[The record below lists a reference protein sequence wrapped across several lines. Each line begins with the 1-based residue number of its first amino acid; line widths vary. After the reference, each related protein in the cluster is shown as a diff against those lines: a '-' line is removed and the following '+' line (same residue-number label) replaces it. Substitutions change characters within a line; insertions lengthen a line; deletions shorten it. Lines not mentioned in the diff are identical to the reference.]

1 MPKMYKHILITG
13 GAGFIGS
20 NIALKLIAQG
30 YDVTVLD
37 SLEKQIHGKNPDN
50 SELYNRIKGKVNFI
64 CGTVT
69 SREDWQKALQGQEA
83 VIHLAAETGTGQSMY
98 EIEKYC
104 GTNIG
109 GTALLLDIL
118 ANGKTPV
125 KKVIVAESRAIYGEG
140 AYFCEDCGT
149 VYPLARKESDMIGGD
164 FAVKCPNCGKNV
176 TLATTDESSKI
187 HPTSVYGITKQVQ
200 GQLVHCVCRAI
211 GIPSVS
217 FRYQNVY
224 GPGQSLK
231 NPYTGILSIFSNSL
245 RQNHDINIFEDGTE
259 SRDFVYI
266 DDVADATILAIENE
280 QCAYKAFN
288 VGTGISVDVMTV
300 AKYLKEFYKSESKIH
315 VSGNFRLGDIRHN
328 YADISLAREILGYEP
343 KFTFKQ
349 GLKKFCEW
357 VLTQPIEKDMYK
369 KSLEEM
375 KEKGL
380 YK

>member
-1 MPKMYKHILITG
+1 MLEKILITG

-20 NIALKLIAQG
+20 NIALKLKSQG
-30 YDVTVLD
+30 YEVTVLD
-37 SLEKQIHGKNPDN
+37 SLQPQIHGESPEKSQLFISIKDKIHFVRG
-50 SELYNRIKGKVNFI
+50 SVTDRKIMEELLAD
-64 CGTVT
+64 
-69 SREDWQKALQGQEA
+69 SDA

-104 GTNIG
+104 NTNIG

-118 ANGKTPV
+118 ANKKTCV

-140 AYFCEDCGT
+140 KYLCDSCGI
-149 VYPLARKESDMIGGD
+149 VYPVARKAADMTSGD
-164 FAVKCPNCGKNV
+164 FSVKCPKCEKNV
-176 TLATTDESSKI
+176 RLLATTEDSKI
-187 HPTSVYGITKQVQ
+187 HPTSVYGITKQMQ
-200 GQLVHCVCRAI
+200 GQLVHCVCGAL
-211 GIPSVS
+211 GISSVS

-280 QCAYKAFN
+280 KCSGMAFN
-288 VGTGISVDVMTV
+288 IGTGKAVDVLTV
-300 AKYLKEFYKSESKIH
+300 ANELKRIYQSSSEIK
-315 VSGNFRLGDIRHN
+315 VSGNYRLGDIRHN
-328 YADISLAREILGYEP
+328 FADISLAQKVLGYEP
-343 KFTFKQ
+343 KYQFKE
-349 GLKKFCEW
+349 GLEKFSEW
-357 VLTQPIEKDMYK
+357 VLTQPLEEDKYG

-375 KEKGL
+375 KKKGL

>member
-1 MPKMYKHILITG
+1 MMKNILITG

-20 NIALKLIAQG
+20 TIALKLIEQG
-30 YDVTVLD
+30 CNVTVLD
-37 SLEKQIHGKNPDN
+37 CLTEQIHGKNPDN
-50 SELYNRIKGKVNFI
+50 SELYNRIKGKVNFYQ
-64 CGTVT
+64 GTVT
-69 SREDWQKALQGQEA
+69 SREDWQKALFGQDA

-98 EIEKYC
+98 EIYKYC
-104 GTNIG
+104 NTNVG

-118 ANGKTPV
+118 ANEKHSI

-140 AYFCEDCGT
+140 TYNCPNCGT
-149 VYPLARKESDMIGGD
+149 VYPVAREEKDMLSGD
-164 FAVKCPNCGKNV
+164 FNVKCPKCGANAELVK
-176 TLATTDESSKI
+176 TSEDCLI

-200 GQLVHCVCRAI
+200 GELVHTVCKSLN
-211 GIPSVS
+211 IPSVS

-245 RQNHDINIFEDGTE
+245 RQHHDINIFEDGTE

-266 DDVADATILAIENE
+266 DDVADATILAIENDK
-280 QCAYKAFN
+280 CAYKAFN
-288 VGTGISVDVMTV
+288 VGTGKAVDVMTV
-300 AKYLKEFYKSESKIH
+300 AKYLKEFYKSESKINI
-315 VSGNFRLGDIRHN
+315 SGNFRLGDIRHN
-328 YADISLAREILGYEP
+328 YADISLAQSILGYEP
-343 KFTFKQ
+343 KYSFEK

-357 VLTQPIEKDMYK
+357 VLTQPLEEDNYK

-375 KEKGL
+375 KKKGL

>member
-1 MPKMYKHILITG
+1 MLRNILITG

-20 NIALKLIAQG
+20 NIALKLLAQG
-30 YDVTVLD
+30 RKVTVLD
-37 SLEKQIHGKNPDN
+37 NLTKQIHGENPEI
-50 SELYNRIKGKVNFI
+50 SQLYCSIKDKVNFI
-64 CGTVT
+64 NGSVT
-69 SREDWQKALQGQEA
+69 DRKLFEKVLENQDA

-104 GTNIG
+104 STNIG
-109 GTALLLDIL
+109 GTAILLDIL
-118 ANGKTPV
+118 ANKKTSV

-140 AYFCEDCGT
+140 KYECEDCGI
-149 VYPLARKESDMIGGD
+149 VYPIARTEQDMLTGD
-164 FAVKCPNCGKNV
+164 FRVKCPNCNKPV
-176 TLATTDESSKI
+176 KLVATDEDSKI
-187 HPTSVYGITKQVQ
+187 HPTSVYGITKQMQ
-200 GQLVHCVCRAI
+200 GQLVHCVCQAI

-266 DDVADATILAIENE
+266 DDVADATILSIDNDK
-280 QCAYKAFN
+280 CSGMAFN
-288 VGTGISVDVMTV
+288 VGTGVSVDVLTV
-300 AKYLKEFYKSESKIH
+300 ASELKNIYKSSSEIK

-328 YADISLAREILGYEP
+328 FADISKAKSVLGYEP
-343 KFTFKQ
+343 KYQFQ
-349 GLKKFCEW
+349 EGLKKFCEW
-357 VLTQPIEKDMYK
+357 VLTQPIEQDNYK
-369 KSLEEM
+369 KSLDEM

>member
-1 MPKMYKHILITG
+1 MMKNILITG

-20 NIALKLIAQG
+20 TIALKLISQG
-30 YDVTVLD
+30 CNVTVLD
-37 SLEKQIHGKNPDN
+37 SLTEQIHGKNPDE
-50 SELYNRIKGKVNFI
+50 SALYNRIKGKVNFI
-64 CGTVT
+64 RGTVT
-69 SREDWQKALQGQEA
+69 SREDWQKALCGQDA

-98 EIEKYC
+98 EIYKYC
-104 GTNIG
+104 NTNIG

-118 ANGKTPV
+118 ANEKYTI

-140 AYFCEDCGT
+140 TYNCPSCGT
-149 VYPLARKESDMIGGD
+149 VYPVAREEKDMLAGD
-164 FAVKCPNCGKNV
+164 FNVKCPKCGANAELVK
-176 TLATTDESSKI
+176 TAEDCLI

-200 GQLVHCVCRAI
+200 GELVHTVCKSL
-211 GIPSVS
+211 GIPSIS

-266 DDVADATILAIENE
+266 DDVADATILALENDK
-280 QCAYKAFN
+280 CAYKAFN
-288 VGTGISVDVMTV
+288 VGTGKAVDVMTV
-300 AKYLKEFYKSESKIH
+300 AKYLKQFYNSSSEIH

-328 YADISLAREILGYEP
+328 YADISLAQNILGYEP
-343 KFTFKQ
+343 KFSFEE

-357 VLTQPIEKDMYK
+357 VLTQPLEEDNYK

>member
-1 MPKMYKHILITG
+1 MLHNILITG

-20 NIALKLIAQG
+20 SMALKLIAQG
-30 YDVTVLD
+30 RIVTVLD
-37 SLEKQIHGKNPDN
+37 NLTQQIHGKNPDE
-50 SELYNRIKGKVNFI
+50 SQLYCSIKDKVRFIKGSITDRNVFE
-64 CGTVT
+64 
-69 SREDWQKALQGQEA
+69 SALEGQDA

-104 GTNIG
+104 STNIG

-118 ANGKTPV
+118 ANKKTSV

-140 AYFCEDCGT
+140 KYKCDSCGI
-149 VYPLARKESDMIGGD
+149 VYPVARTEKDMISGD
-164 FAVKCPNCGKNV
+164 FRVKCPKCNKSVNLV
-176 TLATTDESSKI
+176 ATDENSKL

-200 GQLVHCVCRAI
+200 GQLVHCVCQAL
-211 GIPSVS
+211 GISSVS

-266 DDVADATILAIENE
+266 DDVADATILAIDNDK
-280 QCAYKAFN
+280 CSGMAFN
-288 VGTGISVDVMTV
+288 VGTGTCIDVVTV
-300 AKYLKEFYKSESKIH
+300 ANKLKEFYKSNSEIKI
-315 VSGNFRLGDIRHN
+315 SGNFRLGDIRHN
-328 YADISLAREILGYEP
+328 YADISLAKKILGYQP
-343 KFTFKQ
+343 KYNFEE
-349 GLKKFCEW
+349 GLAKFCEW
-357 VLTQPIEKDMYK
+357 VLTQPIEHDNYK
-369 KSLEEM
+369 KSLDEM
-375 KEKGL
+375 KMKGL

>member
-1 MPKMYKHILITG
+1 MKNILISG

-20 NIALKLIAQG
+20 TIALKLVAKG
-30 YDVTVLD
+30 CNVTVLD
-37 SLEKQIHGKNPDN
+37 SLTEQIHGKNPDK

-64 CGTVT
+64 HGTVT
-69 SREDWQKALQGQEA
+69 SRDDWRKALIGQDA

-98 EIEKYC
+98 EIYKYC
-104 GTNIG
+104 NTNIG
-109 GTALLLDIL
+109 GTAILLDIL
-118 ANGKTPV
+118 ANERHTI

-140 AYFCEDCGT
+140 MY
-149 VYPLARKESDMIGGD
+149 
-164 FAVKCPNCGKNV
+164 KCPNCGIVYPDAREEKAMLNGDFNV
-176 TLATTDESSKI
+176 KCPQCGANAELIKTDESCLV

-200 GQLVHCVCRAI
+200 GELVHTVCRSL

-266 DDVADATILAIENE
+266 EDVADATILAIDNDR
-280 QCAYKAFN
+280 CAYRAFN
-288 VGTGISVDVMTV
+288 VGTGKAVDVLTV
-300 AKYLKEFYKSESKIH
+300 AKYLKEFYKSESKIII
-315 VSGNFRLGDIRHN
+315 SGNFRLGDIRHN
-328 YADISLAREILGYEP
+328 YADISLAQSILGYSP
-343 KFTFKQ
+343 KFTFEE
-349 GLKKFCEW
+349 GLRNFCEW
-357 VLTQPIEKDMYK
+357 VLTQPIEEDNYK
-369 KSLEEM
+369 KSLDEM
-375 KEKGL
+375 KTKGL

>member
-1 MPKMYKHILITG
+1 MYKNILITG

-20 NIALKLIAQG
+20 NIALKLIEQG
-30 YDVTVLD
+30 RNVTVLD
-37 SLEKQIHGKNPDN
+37 NLTQQIHGDNP
-50 SELYNRIKGKVNFI
+50 ELSQLYCSIKDKVKFVK
-64 CGTVT
+64 GSVT
-69 SREDWQKALQGQEA
+69 DRNLFEKILENQDV

-104 GTNIG
+104 STNIG

-118 ANGKTPV
+118 ANKNNSV

-140 AYFCEDCGT
+140 KYECDSCGI
-149 VYPLARKESDMIGGD
+149 VYPLARTEEDMLAGD
-164 FAVKCPNCGKNV
+164 FQVKCPNCNKPV
-176 TLATTDESSKI
+176 KLIATDERSKI
-187 HPTSVYGITKQVQ
+187 HPTSVYGITKQMQ
-200 GQLVHCVCRAI
+200 GQLVHCVCQAI

-266 DDVADATILAIENE
+266 DDVADATILAIDNE
-280 QCAYKAFN
+280 KCAYQAFN
-288 VGTGISVDVMTV
+288 VGTGTSIDVVTV
-300 AKYLKEFYKSESKIH
+300 ANKLKKFYGATSEIK

-328 YADISLAREILGYEP
+328 FADISKAREILGYEP
-343 KFTFKQ
+343 KFDFEK
-349 GLKKFCEW
+349 GLSKFCEW
-357 VLTQPIEKDMYK
+357 VLTQPIEHDNYK
-369 KSLEEM
+369 KSLDEM
-375 KEKGL
+375 REKGL

>member
-1 MPKMYKHILITG
+1 MLEKILITG

-20 NIALKLIAQG
+20 NIALKLESQG
-30 YDVTVLD
+30 YEVTVLD
-37 SLEKQIHGKNPDN
+37 SLQPQIHGENPEE
-50 SELYNRIKGKVNFI
+50 SQLFVSIKDKVRFVK
-64 CGTVT
+64 GSVT
-69 SREDWQKALQGQEA
+69 DRKTMEALLADSDA
-83 VIHLAAETGTGQSMY
+83 VVHLAAETGTGQSMY

-104 GTNIG
+104 HTNIG
-109 GTALLLDIL
+109 GTSLLLDIL
-118 ANGKTPV
+118 ANKKTSV

-140 AYFCEDCGT
+140 KYICDGCGI
-149 VYPLARKESDMIGGD
+149 VYPVARKEFDMTGGD
-164 FAVKCPNCGKNV
+164 FSVKCPICGKNV
-176 TLATTDESSKI
+176 RLLATTEDSKI

-200 GQLVHCVCRAI
+200 GQLVHCVCGAL
-211 GIPSVS
+211 GISSVS

-280 QCAYKAFN
+280 RCSGMAFN
-288 VGTGISVDVMTV
+288 VGTGKAVDVLTV
-300 AKYLKEFYKSESKIH
+300 ANELKKIYKSSSEIR
-315 VSGNFRLGDIRHN
+315 VSGNYRLGDIRHN
-328 YADISLAREILGYEP
+328 FADISLARKVLGYEP
-343 KFTFKQ
+343 KYQFKE
-349 GLKKFCEW
+349 GLKKFSDW
-357 VLTQPIEKDMYK
+357 VLTQPLEEDKYG

-375 KEKGL
+375 KKKGL

>member
-1 MPKMYKHILITG
+1 MKNILITG

-20 NIALKLIAQG
+20 TIALKLLKQG
-30 YDVTVLD
+30 YNVTVLD
-37 SLEKQIHGKNPDN
+37 CLTEQIHGKKTEE
-50 SELYNRIKGKVNFI
+50 SELFNRINGKVNFI
-64 CGTVT
+64 RGTVT
-69 SREDWQKALQGQEA
+69 SREDWQKALAGQDT

-98 EIEKYC
+98 EIYKYC
-104 GTNIG
+104 NTNIG

-118 ANGKTPV
+118 ANEKHTI

-140 AYFCEDCGT
+140 TYNCPNCGT
-149 VYPLARKESDMIGGD
+149 VYPVAREEKNMLSGD
-164 FAVKCPNCGKNV
+164 FNVKCPKCGANAELVK
-176 TLATTDESSKI
+176 TSEDCLI

-200 GQLVHCVCRAI
+200 GELVHTVCKSLN
-211 GIPSVS
+211 IPSVS

-266 DDVADATILAIENE
+266 EDVADATILAIENQE
-280 QCAYKAFN
+280 CAYKAFN
-288 VGTGISVDVMTV
+288 VGTGKAVNVMTV
-300 AKYLKEFYKSESKIH
+300 AKYLKEFYKSESKINIT
-315 VSGNFRLGDIRHN
+315 GNFRLGDIRHN
-328 YADISLAREILGYEP
+328 YADISLAQSILGYEP
-343 KFTFKQ
+343 KFSFKK
-349 GLKKFCEW
+349 GLEKFCEW
-357 VLTQPIEKDMYK
+357 VLTQPVEEDNYK

-375 KEKGL
+375 RGKGL

>member
-1 MPKMYKHILITG
+1 MLKNILITG

-30 YDVTVLD
+30 RNVTVLD
-37 SLEKQIHGKNPDN
+37 NLTKQIHGENPEE
-50 SELYNRIKGKVNFI
+50 SQLYCSIKGKVNFI
-64 CGTVT
+64 LGSVT
-69 SREDWQKALQGQEA
+69 DRDVLEKALEGQDV

-104 GTNIG
+104 NTNIG

-118 ANGKTPV
+118 ANKKTNV

-140 AYFCEDCGT
+140 RYECECCGT
-149 VYPLARKESDMIGGD
+149 VYPIDRTEKDMSTGD
-164 FAVKCPNCGKNV
+164 FSVKCPNCNKPV
-176 TLATTDESSKI
+176 KLVATTEDSKL

-200 GQLVHCVCRAI
+200 GQLVHCVCAAL
-211 GIPSVS
+211 GIFSVS

-266 DDVADATILAIENE
+266 DDVADATILAIDNDN
-280 QCAYKAFN
+280 CSGMAFN
-288 VGTGISVDVMTV
+288 VGTGVAVDVLTV
-300 AKYLKEFYKSESKIH
+300 ANELKKIYKSSSEIK

-328 YADISLAREILGYEP
+328 FADISKAKSVLGYEP
-343 KFTFKQ
+343 KYKFQ
-349 GLKKFCEW
+349 DGLKKFCEW
-357 VLTQPIEKDMYK
+357 VLTQPLEEDNYK

-375 KEKGL
+375 KNKGL

>member
-1 MPKMYKHILITG
+1 MLRNILITG

-20 NIALKLIAQG
+20 NIALKLLAQG
-30 YDVTVLD
+30 RKVTVLD
-37 SLEKQIHGKNPDN
+37 NLTKQIHGENPEI
-50 SELYNRIKGKVNFI
+50 SQLYCSIKDKVNFI
-64 CGTVT
+64 NGSVT
-69 SREDWQKALQGQEA
+69 DRKLFEKVLENQDA

-104 GTNIG
+104 STNIG
-109 GTALLLDIL
+109 GTAILLDIL
-118 ANGKTPV
+118 ANKKTSV

-140 AYFCEDCGT
+140 KYECEDCGI
-149 VYPLARKESDMIGGD
+149 VYPIARTEQDMLTGD
-164 FAVKCPNCGKNV
+164 FRVKCPNCNKPV
-176 TLATTDESSKI
+176 KLIATDEDSKI
-187 HPTSVYGITKQVQ
+187 HPTSVYGITKQMQ
-200 GQLVHCVCRAI
+200 GQLVHCVCQAI

-266 DDVADATILAIENE
+266 DDVADATILSIDNDK
-280 QCAYKAFN
+280 CSGMAFN
-288 VGTGISVDVMTV
+288 VGTGVSVDVLTV
-300 AKYLKEFYKSESKIH
+300 ASELKNIYKSSSEIK

-328 YADISLAREILGYEP
+328 FADISKAKSVLGYEP
-343 KFTFKQ
+343 KYQFQ
-349 GLKKFCEW
+349 EGLKKFCEW
-357 VLTQPIEKDMYK
+357 VLTQPIEQDNYK
-369 KSLEEM
+369 KSLDEM

>member
-1 MPKMYKHILITG
+1 MMKNILITG

-20 NIALKLIAQG
+20 TIALKLIDQG
-30 YDVTVLD
+30 YNVTVLD
-37 SLEKQIHGKNPDN
+37 ILTEQIHGKDPDN
-50 SELYNRIKGKVNFI
+50 SELYNRIKDKVSFI
-64 CGTVT
+64 RGTVT
-69 SREDWQKALQGQEA
+69 SHEDWQNALAGQDA

-98 EIEKYC
+98 EIYKYC
-104 GTNIG
+104 NTNIG

-118 ANGKTPV
+118 ANEKHSI

-140 AYFCEDCGT
+140 TYNCPHCGT
-149 VYPLARKESDMIGGD
+149 VYPLAREEKAMLSGD
-164 FAVKCPNCGKNV
+164 FNVKCPKCGVNAELVK
-176 TLATTDESSKI
+176 TGEDSLI

-200 GQLVHCVCRAI
+200 GELVHTVCKSL

-245 RQNHDINIFEDGTE
+245 RQNHDINIFEDGSE

-266 DDVADATILAIENE
+266 DDVADATILALENE
-280 QCAYKAFN
+280 KCAYKAFN
-288 VGTGISVDVMTV
+288 VGTGKAIDVITV
-300 AKYLKEFYKSESKIH
+300 AKYLKEFYKSKSKIH

-328 YADISLAREILGYEP
+328 YADISLAHNILGYEP
-343 KFTFKQ
+343 KYSFEK

-357 VLTQPIEKDMYK
+357 VLTQPLEEDNYK
-369 KSLEEM
+369 KSIDEM
-375 KEKGL
+375 KAKGL